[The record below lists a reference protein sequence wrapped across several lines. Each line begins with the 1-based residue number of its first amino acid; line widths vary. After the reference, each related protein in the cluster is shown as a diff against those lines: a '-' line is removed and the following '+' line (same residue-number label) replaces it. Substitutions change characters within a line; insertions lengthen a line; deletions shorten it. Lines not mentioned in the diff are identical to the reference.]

1 VKIIVGGQII
11 NCEQMGQGQ
20 DLVILHGW
28 GRSIGEWFPIAK
40 NLLGYRV
47 TLIDLPGFGASE
59 DLSYPL
65 DTYGYTH
72 VVLKCIK
79 KLNIERCILMG
90 HSFGGRIATILAAK
104 HSNVVSQIILVDAG
118 GIEIK
123 SVSTRLRILLYKMF
137 LKPLKRII
145 PTSIKRFFGSSDY
158 KRISGNLQKSFV
170 KIVNQDLRYLFPSI
184 QQPVIVLWGS
194 ADEVLPVEYVKI
206 YQKLVPRVVTRI
218 IWGADHSPHISRSR
232 DFMSVLSEVL
242 QA

>member
-1 VKIIVGGQII
+1 MKIIVDGQII

-40 NLLGYRV
+40 NFLGYRV

-65 DTYGYTH
+65 DTYGYTR
-72 VVLKCIK
+72 VVLECMK
-79 KLNIERCILMG
+79 KLSINKCVVMG
-90 HSFGGRIATILAAK
+90 HSFGGRIATVLAAK
-104 HSNVVSQIILVDAG
+104 YPDVVSQIILVDAG

-123 SVSTRLRILLYKMF
+123 GVSTRLQILFYKTF
-137 LKPLKRII
+137 LKHLRRII
-145 PTSIKRFFGSSDY
+145 PTSIKRLFGSSDY

-170 KIVNQDLRYLFPSI
+170 KIVNQDLRHLFSSI

-194 ADEVLPVEYVKI
+194 GDEVLPVEYVKI

-232 DFMSVLSEVL
+232 DFMNVLNEVL